1 VRSGFAHRKG
11 DSLRSNVGE
20 LGERAENL
28 LSVAEKKLLCSCGS
42 KFVWIS
48 PRNTTAGPDLPWM
61 GVLSQ

>member
-1 VRSGFAHRKG
+1 
-11 DSLRSNVGE
+11 LRSNVGE

-28 LSVAEKKLLCSCGS
+28 LSFAEKKLLCSCGS